1 MNRLPKIII
10 LKGLPGSGKST
21 WSKEMCEKDENYTRI
36 SKDDIRKEIRE
47 RKGLDY
53 WVRVDEK
60 EVLEIRDILIAA
72 SIEQG
77 KNVIVDDTNLNPAH
91 ERMIKEK
98 FEGRAK
104 IEIKKFNISLEE
116 CIRRDSLRPQE
127 KRVGEKVIKDMYK
140 RYMSPFKKQVIEW
153 NDKLPFIYLCDIDGT
168 VADNV
173 GRSPFDM
180 TRVLEDEPIREV
192 VKTIKTLRN
201 SFEIIFFSGR
211 NECARADTEKWLGKH
226 LGIDEGNI
234 KLFMRADNDMRKDSV
249 VKYEL
254 YEKYI
259 KGKYNVIAV
268 FDDRNQVVEMWREI
282 GLKCFQTQ
290 EGDF

>member
-1 MNRLPKIII
+1 MKRLPKIII

-21 WSKEMCEKDENYTRI
+21 WSKEICEKDENYTRI

-98 FEGRAK
+98 FGGRAR
-104 IEIKKFNISLEE
+104 IEVKKFNISLEE

-127 KRVGEKVIKDMYK
+127 KRVGEKVIKDMYR

-153 NDKLPFIYLCDIDGT
+153 DDKLPFIYLCDIDGT
-168 VADNV
+168 VADNA

-180 TRVLEDEPIREV
+180 TRVSEDEPVKEV
-192 VKTIKTLRN
+192 IKTIKTLRN
-201 SFEIIFFSGR
+201 YFEIIFFSGR

-226 LGIDEGNI
+226 LETYKGNI

-268 FDDRNQVVEMWREI
+268 FDDRNQVVEMWRSI
-282 GLKCFQTQ
+282 GLKCFQVNF
-290 EGDF
+290 GDF